1 MANARETNKQIQ
13 KGNELLKDA
22 TVEVGFLDNAF
33 KSLAAS
39 ITSAFE
45 EVIEGMDG
53 ANTTA
58 QKIAKSYERDIIGS
72 IKASTR
78 GLEDQINLQVKIN
91 KGVNVEK
98 EINDKLA
105 KVQARRKLTLEK
117 INQENGLT
125 PRTKKGIRRKSGGY
139 FCCRRSFFKET

>member
-22 TVEVGFLDNAF
+22 TIEVGFLDNAF
-33 KSLAAS
+33 KTLAAS

-45 EVIEGMDG
+45 EVIEGLDG

-105 KVQARRKLTLEK
+105 KVEARRKLTVEK
-117 INQENGLT
+117 INQEK
-125 PRTKKGIRRKSGGY
+125 R
-139 FCCRRSFFKET
+139 